1 MKLERKIVTLKE
13 KELYYREQIE
23 KLEQSVEKNR
33 RKLADTQL
41 RRAELEAQLAELS

>member
-13 KELYYREQIE
+13 KEISYREQIE

-33 RKLADTQL
+33 RKLADAQL
-41 RRAELEAQLAELS
+41 RRAELEA